1 MSKLKNDIQEIKED
15 LKSLSD
21 NQSMNKKY
29 LTNREKKLRAQD
41 NITKVITKKK
51 QIQISKKKKTKLKKK
66 IIRLY
71 DIRKQRK

>member
-51 QIQISKKKKTKLKKK
+51 
-66 IIRLY
+66 
-71 DIRKQRK
+71 

>member
-29 LTNREKKLRAQD
+29 LTNREKKLRTQD

-51 QIQISKKKKTKLKKK
+51 
-66 IIRLY
+66 
-71 DIRKQRK
+71 